1 MKILQWFWRKLKF
14 QPPTIYIIR
23 GVSGSGKS
31 TLAGQLTPWNVA
43 ADDFPDLY
51 KGGKYN
57 ADLQS
62 ASHRWC
68 EKSVEDLMQQGRRV
82 IAVHNTSCKVKN
94 FEKFLALAAKYG
106 YVSHVIHAEAVML
119 SDGSQPGNVH
129 GVAQMFL
136 DRQKS
141 NWESFDQSR
150 EETTAEGK

>member
-82 IAVHNTSCKVKN
+82 IAVHREPPRSPVPSGRGGIG
-94 FEKFLALAAKYG
+94 AAGEGFNAPK
-106 YVSHVIHAEAVML
+106 
-119 SDGSQPGNVH
+119 
-129 GVAQMFL
+129 
-136 DRQKS
+136 
-141 NWESFDQSR
+141 
-150 EETTAEGK
+150 TAK